1 MAHYEPMDY
10 QLTGYAEPED
20 TEMCMGSAVEPTD
33 MTVPEDT
40 EVCMNAAELAP
51 TDAEMTEQQER
62 YREAAESDDE
72 SEDEDEIPPPPPLV
86 RRNAETG
93 PVGRGTS
100 LREQE
105 LRYIAEH
112 GLVDFCNGAI
122 ITAVLMDADYL
133 LAQLTYLRR

>member
-1 MAHYEPMDY
+1 MAHYEPMEY
-10 QLTGYAEPED
+10 QLTGFAEPED

-33 MTVPEDT
+33 T
-40 EVCMNAAELAP
+40 EMCMNAAELAP
-51 TDAEMTEQQER
+51 TDAEMTERQERR
-62 YREAAESDDE
+62 YREAAEDPYDE

-93 PVGRGTS
+93 PVGRGLS
-100 LREQE
+100 VREQE

-112 GLVDFCNGAI
+112 GLVAFCHGAI
-122 ITAVLMDADYL
+122 VTAILQDTDYL